1 MAEIDVERSESKNGE
16 SGKWW
21 VLIVVVIIG
30 ILVAWLV
37 FSDRNNVTDEEV
49 PPEPVVLRINSSQVV

>member
-1 MAEIDVERSESKNGE
+1 MAEIDVERSGGKNGG

-21 VLIVVVIIG
+21 ILLIVVIVG
-30 ILVAWLV
+30 ILVAWLAL
-37 FSDRNNVTDEEV
+37 SDRNNVTDEEV

>member
-1 MAEIDVERSESKNGE
+1 MAEIDVEPTENKGGG

-21 VLIVVVIIG
+21 ALIIIVIIG
-30 ILVAWLV
+30 ILVAWLA